1 MKYLLFIALGGASG
15 AVARYVVATW
25 VHELWEGHV
34 PVGTLLVNLVGSFA
48 IGVVFVLIVEKQIIH
63 QDWRSVLM
71 VGFLGAFTTFA
82 TFSLETVTL
91 IESGALAAR
100 PGLHVNERCLLRSG
114 SRFRYLPHSNIY
126 ITQLVT

>member
-15 AVARYVVATW
+15 AVARYLVATW

-48 IGVVFVLIVEKQIIH
+48 IGIIFVLIVEKQIIH

-71 VGFLGAFTTFA
+71 VGFLGAFTTFS
-82 TFSLETVTL
+82 TFSLETITL
-91 IESGALAAR
+91 IESGHMLHALGYMFMSVGFCVLAA
-100 PGLHVNERCLLRSG
+100 G
-114 SRFRYLPHSNIY
+114 SAIYL
-126 ITQLVT
+126 TRLFT